1 MNAAKIIFKSLQT
14 IGVQISIVGNTLR
27 LEADQGTISN
37 DMKKNIKEHKAEI
50 ISLVKQKH
58 SCEKSEE
65 SEKRGVQTSKEGLI
79 SLNSLSSQEKIKIVM
94 AQGYGC
100 DCGHNLYH
108 QVEDFVEEPE
118 DDNWEHQYRL
128 CKVWQCEN
136 CKTIYEY
143 IGGSIGPKELI
154 N

>member
-1 MNAAKIIFKSLQT
+1 MKYLTALKEECPLNEELEKPKNTYPDELQKVQKPLFTVFTVREGGTFQKKSKHEKVEDNPIRAK
-14 IGVQISIVGNTLR
+14 
-27 LEADQGTISN
+27 
-37 DMKKNIKEHKAEI
+37 
-50 ISLVKQKH
+50 
-58 SCEKSEE
+58 
-65 SEKRGVQTSKEGLI
+65 
-79 SLNSLSSQEKIKIVM
+79 
-94 AQGYGC
+94 GYGC

-136 CKTIYEY
+136 CKATYEI
-143 IGGSIGPKELI
+143 IGGSKGPQFL